1 MNKPTLPELP
11 PDHEW
16 DGPFRTAAPFIIKK
30 RLANGTFRNMAYVN
44 NDNQVKVWKVL
55 RQYVTMGECDDLQQA
70 LNMAAA
76 LVALGE
82 ADE

>member
-1 MNKPTLPELP
+1 MSEYVLPELP
-11 PDHEW
+11 PDHKW
-16 DGPFRTAAPFIIKK
+16 DTRIGGAAPFILRKFVK
-30 RLANGTFRNMAYVN
+30 GSFRNMAYI
-44 NDNQVKVWKVL
+44 NDELEVKVWKTG
-55 RQYVTMGECDDLQQA
+55 RQYVAMGKGETLQQA